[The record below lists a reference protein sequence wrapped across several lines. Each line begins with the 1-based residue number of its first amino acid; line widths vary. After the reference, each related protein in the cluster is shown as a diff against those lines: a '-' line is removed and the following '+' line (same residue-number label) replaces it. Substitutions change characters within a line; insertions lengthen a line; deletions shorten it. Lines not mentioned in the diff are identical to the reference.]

1 VGTSIAA
8 IVLGGCYLGL
18 AVGWRAVQQHRRT
31 GDWGLRLARGG
42 VTPRVAST
50 LMTIGAAASFVA
62 PVVDLPGAVGPIG
75 GWQDDGTRVVGLVVM
90 AAGVA
95 GVVWSQRGLRDSWR
109 IGVDAGERTELVV
122 DGPYALAR
130 NPIFT
135 SMAVVAVGA
144 ALAVPN
150 WVAVAGAALLV
161 LGVELQVRRVEEPYL
176 VAAHGASYRGYASG
190 VGRFAPWL
198 GRLHGDPVEDA
209 T

>member
-1 VGTSIAA
+1 VSTSIAA
-8 IVLGGCYLGL
+8 IVLAGCYLGL
-18 AVGWRAVQQHRRT
+18 AVGWRSWQQLRRT

-42 VTPRVAST
+42 VLPRVASA
-50 LMTIGAAASFVA
+50 LMTIGSAASVLA
-62 PVVDLPGAVGPIG
+62 PILDLRGALGPIG
-75 GWQDDGTRVVGLVVM
+75 GWHDDGVRVAGLVVM
-90 AAGVA
+90 AAGIA

-150 WVAVAGAALLV
+150 WVAVVGAALLV
-161 LGVELQVRRVEEPYL
+161 TGVELQVRRVEEPYL
-176 VAAHGASYRGYASG
+176 LAGHGASFRGYASR
-190 VGRFAPWL
+190 VGRFTPWI
-198 GRLHGDPVEDA
+198 GRFHGDPVEEP

>member
-1 VGTSIAA
+1 VATSIAA
-8 IVLGGCYLGL
+8 IALGGCYLGL

-31 GDWGLRLARGG
+31 GDWGLRLGRGG
-42 VTPRVAST
+42 VTPRAAST
-50 LMTIGAAASFVA
+50 LMTIGAAASFLA
-62 PVVDLPGAVGPIG
+62 PVLDLRGTVEPIG
-75 GWQDDGTRVVGLVVM
+75 GWHEDAARVVGLVVM

-109 IGVDAGERTELVV
+109 IGVYAGERTELVV

-150 WVAVAGAALLV
+150 WVAVAGAAILV
-161 LGVELQVRRVEEPYL
+161 TGVELQVRRVEEPYL
-176 VAAHGASYRGYASG
+176 VAVHGASYREYASR
-190 VGRFAPWL
+190 VGRFAPWV
-198 GRLHGDPVEDA
+198 GRLHGDPLEEP